1 MNYLEIAK
9 NAAIK
14 AGEIQLRDLNKI
26 KNISF
31 KDTKGKNNIL
41 TEIDT
46 ECEEVIL
53 SVIKESFP
61 THDIL
66 AEESGKNVEN
76 NSDFIWLID
85 PLDGTMNYSHS
96 YPYFS
101 VSIALEYKGEVICG
115 LVYDPFKNEMFSAEK
130 GKGAYVNDNK
140 INVSTVELLEY
151 SLVVSGTFHH
161 PDEEVMDKFLK
172 ILKELSLKAQGV
184 RRDGS
189 AALDL
194 CYVACGRYESFW
206 EFGLNAWDMAAGSL
220 ILEEA
225 GGKVTDLKGG
235 RFSNYNPRL
244 IASNG
249 LVHNEMVE
257 LLKDYF

>member
-1 MNYLEIAK
+1 MDYLKIAK

-14 AGEIQLRDLNKI
+14 AGEIQLRNLNNI
-26 KNISF
+26 KSVSF

-41 TEIDT
+41 TEVDT

-53 SVIKESFP
+53 SIIKNNFP
-61 THDIL
+61 THDVL
-66 AEESGKNVEN
+66 AEESGKNLEN
-76 NSDFIWLID
+76 SSDYIWLID
-85 PLDGTMNYSHS
+85 PLDGTMNYSHG

-101 VSIALEYKGEVICG
+101 VSIALEFQGEVVCG
-115 LVYDPFKNEMFSAEK
+115 LVYDPVHNEMFSAEK
-130 GKGAYVNDNK
+130 GKGAELNGSDIK
-140 INVSTVELLEY
+140 VSGVEFLEY

-161 PDEEVMDKFLK
+161 PEEDIMDKFLE
-172 ILKELSLKAQGV
+172 ILKSLALRAQGV

-194 CYVACGRYESFW
+194 CNVACGRYESFW

-235 RFSNYNPRL
+235 KFSIYDGRL
-244 IASNG
+244 VASNG
-249 LVHNEMVE
+249 LIHNEMLE
-257 LLKDYF
+257 LLAPYF

>member
-1 MNYLEIAK
+1 MDFLKIAK
-9 NAAIK
+9 KAACQ
-14 AGEIQLRDLNKI
+14 AGEVQLNSLNKI
-26 KNISF
+26 KNVSY

-46 ECEEVIL
+46 QCEEIIL
-53 SVIKESFP
+53 SIIRDSFP
-61 THDIL
+61 GHDIL
-66 AEESGKNVEN
+66 AEESGKNLEN
-76 NSDFIWLID
+76 NSDYVWLID
-85 PLDGTMNYSHS
+85 PLDGTMNYSHG
-96 YPYFS
+96 YPFFS
-101 VSIALEYKGEVICG
+101 VSIALEHKGQTLCG
-115 LVYDPFKNEMFSAEK
+115 LVYDPFKNEMFSAER
-130 GKGAYVNDNK
+130 GKGAFLNDSK
-140 INVSTVELLEY
+140 IFVSAVQLLEL

-161 PDEEVMDKFLK
+161 PESEIMDRFLK

-235 RFSNYNPRL
+235 QFSNYNGQL
-244 IASNG
+244 VASNG
-249 LVHNEMVE
+249 LIHGEMIE
-257 LLKDYF
+257 LLKPYF